1 MFHSLFIRSMERAM
15 GLHTGTV
22 KGMSRAPYRTQV
34 LIHLVRLGAD
44 DRLSAKEA
52 AKIERVQRFLDAA
65 DCAFEIDRAR
75 TGHYTLTDRG
85 E

>member
-1 MFHSLFIRSMERAM
+1 VSLY
-15 GLHTGTV
+15 TGTV
-22 KGMSRAPYRTQV
+22 KGLGRAPYRTQV
-34 LIHLVRLGAD
+34 LVNLLRLGAD
-44 DRLSAKEA
+44 DRLSAKEE
-52 AKIERVQRFLDAA
+52 AKVERVKRFLDAS

>member
-1 MFHSLFIRSMERAM
+1 M

-34 LIHLVRLGAD
+34 LIHLIRLMTD
-44 DRLSAKEA
+44 DHLSPGEE
-52 AKIERVQRFLDAA
+52 AKIERVKRFLDAA
-65 DCAFEIDRAR
+65 DCAFEIERAR
-75 TGHYTLTDRG
+75 SGHYTLTDRG